1 MGGRGKVG
9 DWCPPG
15 NFLAGGAMAGEVK
28 NVTGNGG
35 SRKGKKRKWKTLLF
49 LSPMIKR
56 EKGNA
61 LLFPYFVPK
70 ALSIRKWSP
79 KKKRRRIPNLFVFF
93 KPTLAWKKEGGRED
107 MEEGFSSLGILGIDA
122 PSLPPSCG
130 VSSGCSRGSTEIR
143 PQTLSFLPFGAR
155 NFCPL
160 SWLGGKGRRG
170 ENRHRN
176 DDEAVFILYNLVL
189 YV

>member
-1 MGGRGKVG
+1 
-9 DWCPPG
+9 
-15 NFLAGGAMAGEVK
+15 MAGEVK

-35 SRKGKKRKWKTLLF
+35 VTEREKKEEENPGF
-49 LSPMIKR
+49 YVSPMIKR

-61 LLFPYFVPK
+61 PLFPYFVPK
-70 ALSIRKWSP
+70 ALSIRRWSP

-143 PQTLSFLPFGAR
+143 PQTLSFLPFGVR

-160 SWLGGKGRRG
+160 SGWGEGRRG
-170 ENRHRN
+170 GNRHGN
-176 DDEAVFILYNLVL
+176 DQEAVFIMYKFVL

>member
-1 MGGRGKVG
+1 
-9 DWCPPG
+9 
-15 NFLAGGAMAGEVK
+15 MAGEVK

-35 SRKGKKRKWKTLLF
+35 SRKGERRRGKPCLFCRLL
-49 LSPMIKR
+49 LSEKR
-56 EKGNA
+56 ET
-61 LLFPYFVPK
+61 LFCFHISYRRHF
-70 ALSIRKWSP
+70 LQYRWSP
-79 KKKRRRIPNLFVFF
+79 QKRRRIPNLFVFL
-93 KPTLAWKKEGGRED
+93 KPTLVGRPGREKEGGREE

-122 PSLPPSCG
+122 PFLSPSCG